1 MEGFLTIVLLLV
13 VVVIVVKPQIY
24 IFKDCNNIHLDR

>member
-1 MEGFLTIVLLLV
+1 MEGFLIIVLLLV

-24 IFKDCNNIHLDR
+24 IFKNCSNIYLDR